1 MSPTTM
7 GILVRCAAVL
17 LVLGW
22 LIHPGVGHP
31 EKCSLWRMLTA
42 EDMLVSYAWLGEFS
56 VVISLMELAPE
67 IS

>member
-1 MSPTTM
+1 MSATTM
-7 GILVRCAAVL
+7 DILVRCAAVL

-31 EKCSLWRMLTA
+31 GKCSLWRILTA
-42 EDMLVSYAWLGEFS
+42 EDMVVSYAWLGEFS
-56 VVISLMELAPE
+56 NVISLMELVPE